1 MELESGSI
9 FFYFCKKIEEKA
21 NLGLGKHSKVKTEAY
36 FMLSHKDAR
45 ALISQILTPLSS
57 VTLSVTDALAHAVCR
72 DIHVIED
79 FPAFDNSAMDGY
91 AVRKSD
97 IRELPVRLPVSM
109 ELAAGSND
117 EQILPEGCAARIFTG
132 ARLPHGADCIVKQE
146 DTLSILG
153 EKEVEFKDELEHA
166 DFIRR
171 KGEDLR
177 SGDCLIA
184 KGSRLGPAQIACLAA
199 QGIYEIEVTKK
210 PSIGYL
216 MTGDE
221 LRFRGDNVLEGQIRS
236 CNGELFHTFFDSM
249 SSSIT
254 DYGYVRDDYDA
265 LKSKLL
271 AASQEDIFLISGG
284 ASVGKYDF
292 TRRLLEELNYK
303 IHFSKIS
310 VRPGKPLIFATKGS
324 QTVFGV
330 PGNPV
335 STFIACK
342 LFISHAV
349 AVKSGWNRKLKRIK
363 AAINKQYKK
372 TEKFDMYLRGI
383 LHTDNGQN
391 IVDIDLNQSSGALG
405 SLSKA
410 NCLVLLPAG
419 KSVFTEGEIVDVLP
433 IAEWGVWN

>member
-1 MELESGSI
+1 M
-9 FFYFCKKIEEKA
+9 
-21 NLGLGKHSKVKTEAY
+21 GKHSKVKTEAY

-45 ALISQILTPLSS
+45 ALISQILTPLAP
-57 VTLSVTDALAHAVCR
+57 VTLSVTDALGHAVCE
-72 DIHVIED
+72 DVNVVED

-97 IRELPVRLPVSM
+97 IKKLPVRLPVSM
-109 ELAAGSND
+109 EIAAGVND
-117 EQILPEGCAARIFTG
+117 EAYLPEGSAARIFTG
-132 ARLPHGADCIVKQE
+132 ARLPDGADCVIKQE
-146 DTLSILG
+146 DTRSLSG
-153 EKEVEFKDELEHA
+153 DKEVEFKEELEHS

-171 KGEDLR
+171 KGEDLCT
-177 SGDCLIA
+177 GDCLIA
-184 KGSRLGPAQIACLAA
+184 SGSRLGPAQIACLVA
-199 QGIYEIEVTKK
+199 QGIYEVKVTKR

-221 LRFRGDNVLEGQIRS
+221 LRFQGDSVSKGQIRS

-249 SSSIT
+249 SNSIT
-254 DYGYVRDDYDA
+254 DYGSVRDNYDA
-265 LKSKLL
+265 LKTKLL
-271 AASQEDIFLISGG
+271 EATREDIFLISGG

-292 TRRLLEELNYK
+292 TRRLLEELDYT

-324 QTVFGV
+324 HTVFGV

-349 AVKSGWNRKLKRIK
+349 AMKSGWNRKLKRIK
-363 AAINKQYKK
+363 AVLNKQHIK
-372 TEKFDMYLRGI
+372 TVKFDMYLRGI
-383 LHTDNGQN
+383 LHTDEKQN

-419 KSVFTEGEIVDVLP
+419 KSVFTGGEVVDVLP
-433 IAEWGVWN
+433 IAKWGAWN